1 MQRRKVTPPLRLTA
15 YSSPT
20 LNHVNDFQSFWL
32 FLLGVSF
39 GGVVAGVIV
48 SRIRKRANE
57 KNLQVQSMSDASA
70 ELLEV
75 LSASAV
81 VLNPSNVAV
90 RATQAAM
97 VMGLLRVRSL
107 RHPELLALVERAR
120 ESNGIESADLE
131 LSTGL
136 RGANI
141 FVNARATN
149 LGDSNVLLLVE
160 DRTEAR
166 RLDETRRDFIANISH
181 ELKTPIGAISLLSE
195 AIKDAE
201 GDPVMLEKFTKSLRK
216 EAKRLAALVNDVIQL
231 SRYQSVEMQSH
242 VEMVDLA
249 AVVEEA
255 VERNAF
261 KAEQKNIKINF
272 LAPAGITVVGDQEML
287 IVALKN
293 LIENAVIYS
302 EENDT
307 VGVGLRVND
316 DVAEIAVTDN
326 GVGLDAEEQNRVF
339 ERFYRVDPSRSRETG
354 GTGLGL
360 SIVKHV
366 ALSHNGEVRVFSKP
380 GVGSTFTLRLPLA
393 DKHIVVNESDRTKA

>member
-1 MQRRKVTPPLRLTA
+1 M
-15 YSSPT
+15 
-20 LNHVNDFQSFWL
+20 L
-32 FLLGVSF
+32 FVLGVVL
-39 GGVVAGVIV
+39 GGIAAVVIV
-48 SRIRKRANE
+48 TRLRKRVNE
-57 KNLQVQSMSDASA
+57 KLHQGQSISDAST

-75 LSASAV
+75 LSVSAV
-81 VLNPSNVAV
+81 ILNPANVAV
-90 RATQAAM
+90 RATQAALA
-97 VMGLLRVRSL
+97 MGLLRVRSL
-107 RHPELLALVERAR
+107 RHAELLALVDRAR
-120 ESNGIESADLE
+120 ESNGIESLDAEID
-131 LSTGL
+131 TGL
-136 RGANI
+136 RGASI
-141 FVNARATN
+141 FVNARATK

-216 EAKRLAALVNDVIQL
+216 EAKRLASLVNDVIQL

-242 VEMVDLA
+242 AEMVDLS

-261 KAEQKNIKINF
+261 RAEQKNIEIKF
-272 LAPAGITVVGDQEML
+272 LAPSGITVVGDQEML

-293 LIENAVIYS
+293 LIENAIIYS

-307 VGVGLRVND
+307 VGVGLRVNE

-326 GVGLDAEEQNRVF
+326 GVGLDAEELNRVF

-393 DKHIVVNESDRTKA
+393 DRTIVVSDSDRTNV

>member
-1 MQRRKVTPPLRLTA
+1 
-15 YSSPT
+15 
-20 LNHVNDFQSFWL
+20 VNDFQG
-32 FLLGVSF
+32 LLQFVLGLGL
-39 GGVVAGVIV
+39 GGIAVGALVL
-48 SRIRKRANE
+48 RFTKRVNE
-57 KNLQVQSMSDASA
+57 KLRQGQSISDAST

-75 LSASAV
+75 LSSSAV
-81 VLNPSNVAV
+81 ILNPSNVAI
-90 RATQAAM
+90 RATQGAVAM
-97 VMGLLRVRSL
+97 GILRARSL
-107 RHPELLALVERAR
+107 KHPELSALADRAR
-120 ESNGIESADLE
+120 NSNGIETTDVE

-136 RGANI
+136 RGASI
-141 FVNARATN
+141 FVSARATN
-149 LGDSNVLLLVE
+149 LGDGNVLLLVE

-195 AIKDAE
+195 AINDAE

-216 EAKRLAALVNDVIQL
+216 EAKRLASLVTDVIQL

-242 VEMVDLA
+242 VELVDLA

-261 KAEQKNIKINF
+261 RADQKNIKINF
-272 LAPAGITVVGDQEML
+272 LAPAGVTVVGDQEML

-293 LIENAVIYS
+293 LIENAIIYS
-302 EENDT
+302 EENDA
-307 VGVGLRVND
+307 VGVGLRVNE

-360 SIVKHV
+360 AIVKHV

-393 DKHIVVNESDRTKA
+393 DRNIVVSDSDRTNV